1 MHPNNA
7 QLKNRAEYYLFLA
20 RALQAPMSEADYQ
33 AFRDWLIA
41 DIQDIATD
49 AGYSPSPH
57 LTALD
62 EAISAHATD
71 HLSLLRTYSDL
82 FMVPPAKVFLNAGVY
97 LDQAMMA
104 AHTAE
109 MIEFYLQHGVDKSDD
124 FRNMPDHVSVQL
136 EFVAYLLLEAV
147 AADADGNAE
156 MAVTALRG
164 ARNFIGRYLAPW
176 LPTLLEAL
184 SREATRDPRYG
195 IYLAVAG
202 ILQQAVQDDIAWLDA
217 NYTQHG
223 DDVAAADCVAG
234 IDTPEAMQAMIER
247 LQAAGLDTTHL
258 HGAAASVGMKVA
270 GNA

>member
-7 QLKNRAEYYLFLA
+7 QLQHRAEYYLCLA
-20 RALQAPMSEADYQ
+20 RALQAPMSEADHQ
-33 AFRDWLIA
+33 AFRDWLTTDLQAIA
-41 DIQDIATD
+41 AD
-49 AGYSPSPH
+49 AGYAASPH
-57 LTALD
+57 ITALA
-62 EAISAHATD
+62 EAITAHAPD

-147 AADADGNAE
+147 AADTEGNTAT
-156 MAVTALRG
+156 AAAALRG
-164 ARNFIGRYLAPW
+164 ARNFIGRYIAPW
-176 LPTLLEAL
+176 LPTLLDAL
-184 SREATRDPRYG
+184 DREAARDARYG
-195 IYLAVAG
+195 IYRAVG
-202 ILQQAVQDDIAWLDA
+202 GVLQQAVQEDIAWLDA
-217 NYTQHG
+217 HYAQLG
-223 DDVAAADCVAG
+223 DDVVAADSVAG
-234 IDTPEAMQAMIER
+234 VDTAEAMQAMIAR

-258 HGAAASVGMKVA
+258 QGTAATAVMKVA

>member
-7 QLKNRAEYYLFLA
+7 QLQNRAEYYLCLA

-33 AFRDWLIA
+33 AFRDWLSTDLRAIA
-41 DIQDIATD
+41 AD
-49 AGYSPSPH
+49 AGYAAAPRID
-57 LTALD
+57 ALAA
-62 EAISAHATD
+62 AITTHTTD

-124 FRNMPDHVSVQL
+124 FRNMPDHISVQL
-136 EFVAYLLLEAV
+136 EFIAYLLLEAV
-147 AADADGNAE
+147 TAGTEGNSE
-156 MAVTALRG
+156 MAAAALHG
-164 ARNFIGRYLAPW
+164 ARNFIGRYVAPW

-184 SREATRDPRYG
+184 DREAARDARYD
-195 IYLAVAG
+195 IYRAVAG

-217 NYTQHG
+217 HYAQHEG
-223 DDVAAADCVAG
+223 DTVAADTVAG
-234 IDTPEAMQAMIER
+234 IETPEAMQAMIER

-258 HGAAASVGMKVA
+258 QGTATGMKVA
-270 GNA
+270 SNA